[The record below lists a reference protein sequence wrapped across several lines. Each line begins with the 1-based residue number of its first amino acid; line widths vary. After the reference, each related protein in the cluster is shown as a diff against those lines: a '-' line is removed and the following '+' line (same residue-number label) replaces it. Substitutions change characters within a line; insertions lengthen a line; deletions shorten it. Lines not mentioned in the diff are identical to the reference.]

1 MQSTAPTC
9 SRGSCSQW
17 KHCKK
22 ITEAKPLLG
31 NRSTA
36 PSIPGTPWYPKLGG
50 KKSKEEL
57 RQQHVTAYSQH
68 LRCCKIPAKNGT
80 GLGKQGGFSCWALTY
95 RPKPATQCTA
105 TQQPGSSQNLVLSKL
120 SQSSTILLGGGA
132 PSSNG
137 QSWGNGGRMGKE
149 KSTVRSPRGK
159 PEGIAFI
166 PGGCCV
172 LGTELRVQPAGDRSG
187 FGVLQ
192 RCFGSGFCGWMVLG
206 SGSSI

>member
-1 MQSTAPTC
+1 MELAAFCCSFHERKDFGSKSLYKHLQIYMQSTAPIC

-31 NRSTA
+31 NHSTA

-80 GLGKQGGFSCWALTY
+80 GLGKQGGFF
-95 RPKPATQCTA
+95 
-105 TQQPGSSQNLVLSKL
+105 
-120 SQSSTILLGGGA
+120 LLGSDLPPQAGHAVHGHA
-132 PSSNG
+132 AAGVFAELGLEQVEPVFHDLA
-137 QSWGNGGRMGKE
+137 GRR
-149 KSTVRSPRGK
+149 RSVIERPVLRERGK
-159 PEGIAFI
+159 DGKREKHRQI
-166 PGGCCV
+166 PTGKARGDCFYPGETLC
-172 LGTELRVQPAGDRSG
+172 AGN
-187 FGVLQ
+187 
-192 RCFGSGFCGWMVLG
+192 
-206 SGSSI
+206 